1 MSLNRNALIRVLV
14 CSAFTAGGS
23 AFSSSASALF
33 VIDYQGLDKEKAR
46 HAIARSKVAPEG
58 YNVLTDKTRDIVHEF
73 GRGNPSKITSFGDD
87 MSLTDGISMIMPD
100 GWVAFVD
107 EDLSVPSTISW
118 DAQNSS
124 WTRALRDLGINAGLR
139 FIVDW
144 DQRVLQVFGERGFK
158 EPDITDA
165 VEVKDPRTGR
175 TLLIYPDGKGN
186 TVGQLMAKDETY
198 PIRIVE

>member
-1 MSLNRNALIRVLV
+1 MVYTSY
-14 CSAFTAGGS
+14 TPGGL
-23 AFSSSASALF
+23 FLSSSASALF
-33 VIDYQGLDKEKAR
+33 VVDYQGLDKEKAR
-46 HAIARSKVAPEG
+46 HAIARSKIAPEG

-87 MSLTDGISMIMPD
+87 MSLSDGISMIMPD

-107 EDLSVPSTISW
+107 EDLSVPKTISW
-118 DAQNSS
+118 DAQNYA
-124 WTRALRDLGINAGLR
+124 WTQTLRDVGINAGLR

-144 DQRVLQVFGERGFK
+144 DQRVVQIFGERGFK

-165 VEVKDPRTGR
+165 VEVVDPKTGK
-175 TLLIYPDGKGN
+175 TLLIYPDGSGKTAGK
-186 TVGQLMAKDETY
+186 LMHKDKTY

>member
-1 MSLNRNALIRVLV
+1 MSVNKNVMIRALTYCAI
-14 CSAFTAGGS
+14 TGGL
-23 AFSSSASALF
+23 FLSSSASALF
-33 VIDYQGLDKEKAR
+33 VVDYQGLDKEKAR
-46 HAIARSKVAPEG
+46 HAIARSKIAPEG

-87 MSLTDGISMIMPD
+87 MSLSDGISMIMPD

-107 EDLSVPSTISW
+107 EDLSVPKTISW
-118 DAQNSS
+118 DAQNYA
-124 WTRALRDLGINAGLR
+124 WTQTLRDVGINAGLR

-144 DQRVLQVFGERGFK
+144 DQRVVQIFGERGFK

-165 VEVKDPRTGR
+165 VEVVDPKTGK
-175 TLLIYPDGKGN
+175 TLLIYPDGSGKTAGK
-186 TVGQLMAKDETY
+186 LMHKDKTY